1 MHRHIGALLGAAL
14 IAAAAAPA
22 ASAQQHAA
30 RPQYH
35 VVGHIKIGGDGFWDY
50 LTADPAHHHLFL
62 SHGTLVHVVDMTTG
76 KVVGEISPTPGV
88 HGIAL
93 APDLNRGFVSDG
105 RDSTVTVFDLTS
117 LKVLG
122 TVKVTGRNPD
132 AITYDPISH
141 RVFTFNGGSDNAT
154 AIDAAS
160 DSVVGTVA
168 LPGRPEEGTPDGQG
182 HVYANIEDKSEI
194 AVIDSKALTVT
205 GQWSLAPCDGPSGLT
220 MDTAH
225 RRLFS
230 GCGNQVMAVSDP
242 DAGKVVASVHVGRGV
257 DGTAFD
263 PGADLVFIPNGA
275 DGTLTVIHEDTPD
288 TYTVAQTVTTERG
301 ARTITLDDQT
311 HRVYVPTAKFGPPP
325 AQAPAGGRRRPS
337 IVPGSFEVVVVAP

>member
-1 MHRHIGALLGAAL
+1 MYRRIGALAGTLLVAATAT
-14 IAAAAAPA
+14 AAAQQRHAPA
-22 ASAQQHAA
+22 HF
-30 RPQYH
+30 R
-35 VVGHIKIGGDGFWDY
+35 VVSHLKIGGDGFWDY
-50 LTADPAHHHLFL
+50 LTADPAHHHLYV
-62 SHGTLVHVVDMTTG
+62 SHGTLVHVVDLRTG
-76 KVVGEISPTPGV
+76 RVIGEIAPTPGV

-93 APDLNRGFVSDG
+93 ASDLNRGFVSDG

-117 LKVLG
+117 LKVIG

-132 AITYDPISH
+132 AITYDPVTH

-154 AIDAAS
+154 AIDAAT

-182 HVYANIEDKSEI
+182 HVYANIEDRSDI
-194 AVIDSKALTVT
+194 AAIDPKALTVT
-205 GQWSLAPCDGPSGLT
+205 GQWPLAPCEHPSGLA

-230 GCGNQVMAVSDP
+230 GCDNQVMAVSDP
-242 DAGKVVASVHVGRGV
+242 DAGKVVASVKVGRGV
-257 DGTAFD
+257 DGSAFD
-263 PGADLVFIPNGA
+263 PGLDLVFIPNGA
-275 DGTLTVIHEDTPD
+275 DGTLSVIHEETPD
-288 TYTVAQTVTTERG
+288 TYRLVQTVTTVRG

-311 HRVYVPTAKFGPPP
+311 HRVYLPTARFGPPSSR
-325 AQAPAGGRRRPS
+325 ATEGRRRPT

>member
-1 MHRHIGALLGAAL
+1 MHQRIGWLLGAAL
-14 IAAAAAPA
+14 VAAPA
-22 ASAQQHAA
+22 TLPAQQHAA
-30 RPQYH
+30 APHYRVISQ
-35 VVGHIKIGGDGFWDY
+35 IKIGGDGFWDY
-50 LTADPAHHHLFL
+50 LTADPAHHRLFV
-62 SHGTLVHVVDMTTG
+62 SHGTLVEVVDLTTG
-76 KVVGEISPTPGV
+76 KVITQISPTPGV

-105 RDSTVTVFDLTS
+105 RDSTVTIFDLTT
-117 LKVLG
+117 LTVIG

-132 AITYDPISH
+132 AITYDPVTH

-154 AIDAAS
+154 AIDGATGT
-160 DSVVGTVA
+160 VVGTVA

-182 HVYANIEDKSEI
+182 HIYANIEDKSEI
-194 AVIDSKALTVT
+194 AAIDAKELTVT
-205 GQWSLAPCDGPSGLT
+205 GHWSLAPCDGPSGLA

-225 RRLFS
+225 RRLLS

-242 DAGKVVASVHVGRGV
+242 DAEKVVASIKVGRGV

-263 PGADLVFIPNGA
+263 PGPELVFIPNGA
-275 DGTLTVIHEDTPD
+275 DGTLSVIHQDAPD
-288 TYTVAQTVTTERG
+288 KYTLAQTVTTARG

-311 HRVYVPTAKFGPPP
+311 HRVYVPTARFGPPA
-325 AQAPAGGRRRPS
+325 AQAEPGRRQRPS